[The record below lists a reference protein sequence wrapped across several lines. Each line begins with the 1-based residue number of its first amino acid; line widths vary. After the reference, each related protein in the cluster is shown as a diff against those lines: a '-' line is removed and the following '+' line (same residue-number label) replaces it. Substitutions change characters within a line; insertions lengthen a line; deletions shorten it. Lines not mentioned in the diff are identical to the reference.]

1 MFFQGLVFGDILV
14 QHFFHRLEIGFSV
27 SLSPFVGRRTDG
39 AIDFEKNIARAGWD
53 ELPLSFELEQLDAL
67 REEITIVERCVV
79 ATGEQRH
86 IAHFVHSA

>member
-27 SLSPFVGRRTDG
+27 SFSPFVGRRTDG

-53 ELPLSFELEQLDAL
+53 ERSVSFELEQLDAL
-67 REEITIVERCVV
+67 REEITIVECRVV
-79 ATGEQRH
+79 VLGEQRH